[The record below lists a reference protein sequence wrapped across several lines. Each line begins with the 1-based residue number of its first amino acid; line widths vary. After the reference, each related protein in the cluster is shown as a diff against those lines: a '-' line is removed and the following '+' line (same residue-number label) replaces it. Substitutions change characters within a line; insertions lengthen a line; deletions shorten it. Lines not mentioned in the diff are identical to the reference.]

1 MLIINLNCFCFKVF
15 PRFLPEALS
24 TVTLWKRFS
33 DVKTLYKELVRRHR
47 ERHLSGTVPQLTE
60 KTYFKRFDPRV
71 IEERK
76 RYILELLEF
85 AGAEP
90 VLYQSYAFVK
100 FFERGIS
107 PEGSPLKGGNIA
119 AICEDLAI
127 PVPKE
132 FELIDPRRCG
142 EDGSGDGESEEG
154 RDDVSS
160 SAGESVLTG
169 NGSMG
174 GSMFSQEEIGV
185 TNGDDGDEVD
195 EVDASMDYIV
205 EAAMVFSRAVQA
217 EANGCYKEAF
227 DRYKAGIDKLL
238 SGAKGEQK
246 TASEN
251 RVKDYKF
258 FFPHF
263 RRYESHEEE
272 DCQREDLQVRVPSR
286 RDLRAVPPVSGGRPG
301 ASVESNFLG

>member
-1 MLIINLNCFCFKVF
+1 M
-15 PRFLPEALS
+15 S

-60 KTYFKRFDPRV
+60 KTYFKRFDTRV

-76 RYILELLEF
+76 RYILDLLEF

-90 VLYQSYAFVK
+90 ILYQSYAFVK

-174 GSMFSQEEIGV
+174 GSMFSQEEIGG